1 MSGIDSLFVAVKSGH
16 REMATY
22 FLDHGDN
29 PNIQDSEGL
38 TALAIVSKNGHKSI
52 EELLKDGV

>member
-1 MSGIDSLFVAVKSGH
+1 MSGIDSLFAAAKSGH

-22 FLDHGDN
+22 FLDRGDN

-38 TALAIVSKNGHKSI
+38 TALMYAT
-52 EELLKDGV
+52 